1 VSKPAL
7 FSRFVEPQLA
17 EALTDSP
24 VVLIHGPRQCGKTT
38 LAQVVGDRL
47 GYAYLSFD
55 DDAARSAA
63 QADPSGFVADLSE
76 RAILDEVQRVP
87 ALFAALKL
95 AVDRKRVAGRFIL
108 TGSANVLLVP
118 KLADSLA
125 GRMQI
130 MRLYPLAQCELTRHE
145 PRFLDALFAGEF
157 KTRRTERLAGRLSE
171 RIVAGGYPAA
181 LARPTGRRRATWYR
195 DYLDAMV
202 QRDVRDLARI
212 RSLDALPRL
221 LALAAAQ
228 TAQLLNVSDLA
239 APFQLSRPTIGD
251 YVTLLE
257 RVFLLEMLPP
267 WHSNRLKRI
276 VKSPKLHM
284 GDTGLACAL
293 LGVDAAALKA
303 DRALLGHLLE
313 TFVFQ
318 ELRRQASWHEE
329 PLAFFHY
336 RDKDG
341 GEVDIVIERG
351 AHALVGV
358 EVKAG
363 ATVTAADFRGLR
375 KLKEAAGRRFVGGV
389 VLYDGETSASFG
401 DGLHA
406 VPIRALWETWATR
419 S

>member
-1 VSKPAL
+1 LAVSANAL
-7 FSRFVEPQLA
+7 YPRYAEAPLT

-38 LAQVVGDRL
+38 LARVVGDRM
-47 GYAYLSFD
+47 GYAYINFD
-55 DDAARSAA
+55 DDVARGAAE
-63 QADPSGFVADLSE
+63 ADPAGFVAGLPD

-87 ALFAALKL
+87 TLFAALKTS
-95 AVDRKRVAGRFIL
+95 VDRRRVAGRFIM

-130 MRLYPLAQCELTRHE
+130 QRLYPLAQCELARRA
-145 PRFLDALFAGEF
+145 PGFLDALFEGGF
-157 KTRRTERLAGRLSE
+157 KTRHTERLGVHLAE

-181 LARPTGRRRATWYR
+181 LTRQAGRRRAAWYR
-195 DYLDAMV
+195 DYLDALV

-212 RSLDALPRL
+212 SSLDALPRL
-221 LALAAAQ
+221 LTLAAAQ
-228 TAQLLNVSDLA
+228 TARLLNVADLS
-239 APFQLSRPTIGD
+239 APFQLSRPTIRD

-257 RVFLLEMLPP
+257 RVFLLETLPP
-267 WHSNRLKRI
+267 WHSNRVSRL
-276 VKSPKLHM
+276 VKTPKLHI

-293 LGVDAAALKA
+293 VGVDPAALAA
-303 DRALLGHLLE
+303 DRPLLGQLLE

-318 ELRRQASWHEE
+318 ELRRQASWYGD
-329 PLAFFHY
+329 PVAFFHY

-341 GEVDIVIERG
+341 TEVDIVMERG
-351 AHALVGV
+351 ARVLAGV
-358 EVKAG
+358 EVKAS

-375 KLKEAAGRRFVGGV
+375 KLREAAGKRFVGGV
-389 VLYDGETSASFG
+389 VVYDGETSASFG

-406 VPIRALWETWATR
+406 VPLRALWETP
-419 S
+419 